1 MVGEWKQRETRMRT
15 ETEKRRGGR
24 WEERQAH
31 PPSLSPQKNPTFSLQ
46 RDLPPRW
53 RSLCFR
59 DASTGRRVPLGDP
72 IGAIFAAPFR
82 WGCTVVAFRGA
93 KLASGGESGDETLS
107 DWGDLLR
114 PELHGRV
121 AFSDSPRDLL
131 TAALGL
137 LGLPPSPQPG
147 TEVDARALRGAV
159 QALRRQAL
167 TFDGRDH
174 ARALAAGDA
183 LAAVGSSSDLV
194 PLALRSGAVSLMTPA
209 SGTALWADLWCVPAF
224 AGSPSPKGARGGRG
238 GEGASSPPPA
248 SSGPSPL
255 LPAWFELAL
264 TESRAEPGRG
274 LRGGGGAS
282 PLLLPPTLEEQ
293 LLAQEEEE
301 GEGRSRR
308 GRWWQV
314 WRREP
319 PGSPAPSRSHRRR
332 SSLPPPVPSDRA
344 ERARAALIVG
354 GSLPSREVL
363 SRSDFCVPAADE
375 KIERAF
381 REALRP

>member
-1 MVGEWKQRETRMRT
+1 MKTLQRE
-15 ETEKRRGGR
+15 
-24 WEERQAH
+24 
-31 PPSLSPQKNPTFSLQ
+31 
-46 RDLPPRW
+46 LPHRW

-59 DASTGRRVPLGDP
+59 DASTGQRLPLGDP
-72 IGAIFAAPFR
+72 RGAIFAAPFR
-82 WGCTVVAFRGA
+82 WGCTVVAFRGGR
-93 KLASGGESGDETLS
+93 LGSGGEGSGGEQALS
-107 DWGDLLR
+107 DWSDLLQPALR
-114 PELHGRV
+114 GRV

-137 LGLPPSPQPG
+137 LGLPPSPLPG
-147 TEVDARALRGAV
+147 TEIDPRALRGAV
-159 QALRRQAL
+159 LALRRQAL

-183 LAAVGSSSDLV
+183 LAAVGSSADLL
-194 PLALRSGAVSLMTPA
+194 PLALRSGAVSLMAPA

-224 AGSPSPKGARGGRG
+224 AGRATAASGRG
-238 GEGASSPPPA
+238 GGKKRSEAS

-264 TESRAEPGRG
+264 TDSRAEPGRG

-282 PLLLPPTLEEQ
+282 PLLLPPTLEEMV
-293 LLAQEEEE
+293 EEEE
-301 GEGRSRR
+301 EEEKRRR
-308 GRWWQV
+308 GGRKRWWQV
-314 WRREP
+314 WRREAP
-319 PGSPAPSRSHRRR
+319 PRPRSRSSPTGSSSSR
-332 SSLPPPVPSDRA
+332 SRPPTSSDRA
-344 ERARAALIVG
+344 ERARAALLVG

-375 KIERAF
+375 GIERAF